1 MDSAPPVVARLREIG
16 ERHGKSPSQV
26 ALRWLVQQE
35 GVVPIP
41 GVKDRGQA
49 AEDAGALPFSLT
61 ADEVETLS
69 TATMGWRG

>member
-49 AEDAGALPFSLT
+49 AEDAGALTFSLT
-61 ADEVETLS
+61 VGEVETLS
-69 TATMGWRG
+69 RATVAWRD